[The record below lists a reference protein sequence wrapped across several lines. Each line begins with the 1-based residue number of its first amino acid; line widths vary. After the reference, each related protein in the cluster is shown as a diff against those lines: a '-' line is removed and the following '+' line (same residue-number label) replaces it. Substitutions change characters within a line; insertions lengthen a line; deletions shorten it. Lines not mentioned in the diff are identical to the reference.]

1 MEKVCM
7 LYQPPGEHNAYSNV
21 TDCEEYC
28 KFTSISQTYLTTES
42 LILATIVIIHGLR
55 NIYFSGYILLA
66 KTIEISIPISFISK
80 PVLFIYIIF

>member
-42 LILATIVIIHGLR
+42 LILATIVIIHGLSCVTKEYLFLR
-55 NIYFSGYILLA
+55 IYFIG
-66 KTIEISIPISFISK
+66 KNN
-80 PVLFIYIIF
+80 